1 MFETND
7 VVQINEHGPEG
18 WIGCLAFVE
27 EVKSNK
33 LMIGIE
39 IPKQGTAYLFIKPEQ
54 VDKIG
59 KMVLVKNQE
68 NNN

>member
-1 MFETND
+1 MFEVND

-39 IPKQGTAYLFIKPEQ
+39 IPKQGTAYLFIKPNH

-59 KMVLVKNQE
+59 KMALIRKPE
-68 NNN
+68 K